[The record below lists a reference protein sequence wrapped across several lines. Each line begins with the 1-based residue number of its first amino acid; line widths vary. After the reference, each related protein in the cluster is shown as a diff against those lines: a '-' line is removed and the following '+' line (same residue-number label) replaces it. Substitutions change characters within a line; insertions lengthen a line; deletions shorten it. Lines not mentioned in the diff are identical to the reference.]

1 VQHNRIIQESPWKH
15 LVDQERAI
23 YSLLHTFYPL
33 PFTSYFL
40 PFTSP
45 LRVRYIPLMPTNLQL
60 VLCTVPDR
68 DSAEKI
74 AETLVSE
81 HLAACVNIIPG
92 IASVYRWEGSVEK
105 GEELLL
111 LIKTGQDVYRSL
123 EQRILALH
131 PYELPEII
139 AVPIQTGQTDY
150 TEWIKSCLTTPS

>member
-1 VQHNRIIQESPWKH
+1 METPGMTREGPRQPAFHFLP
-15 LVDQERAI
+15 L
-23 YSLLHTFYPL
+23 TFY
-33 PFTSYFL
+33 FL
-40 PFTSP
+40 LFTSP
-45 LRVRYIPLMPTNLQL
+45 PGVRYISPMPTNLQL

-68 DSAEKI
+68 DSAEQI

-81 HLAACVNIIPG
+81 QLAACVNIIPG
-92 IASVYRWEGSVEK
+92 IASVYRWKGSVEK